1 MEKRMSEKKQLIIID
16 GNSLIN
22 RAYYAIQRPMITKDG
37 TYTQGIYGF
46 LTMLNKIL
54 TTYETDY
61 IGVAWDRKAPT
72 FRHEE
77 YKEYKAGRKKMPMEL
92 AMQLP
97 LIKEVL
103 SAMNIKMME
112 IDGFEAD
119 DIIGTV
125 AKEAESEDIE
135 TLIITGDKDEL
146 QLASK
151 DTKVLIT
158 KKGISEFELYD
169 ENMMIEK
176 YGFTPDQFIDFKGLM
191 GDKSDNIPGLPGVG
205 EKTADKL
212 IKQFGNIENMLEN
225 TDKIENKKLR
235 EKVED
240 NAQLA
245 VMSKRLA
252 TIHTE
257 VPIDVNFEEFKYEK
271 ADYKKLVELYVKLE
285 FNSLLKKLKVEG
297 EFDESDI
304 EGGISGSVQNKRPEE
319 DIKKEIISDAAT
331 LKKVLK
337 NLKESAPIFMK
348 VFSND
353 SHISVPEVY
362 GIALLFDDIYYY
374 VNIGMTN
381 DQDSGIKEI
390 LNVLIDN
397 LVEKKLQLKG
407 HELQRSLYAI
417 SAAGQRFDPVLGFD
431 SSISQYLLDPVR
443 NNYSLK
449 TMIMEY
455 FSEDFLDEKE
465 FEKQNKQI
473 DMLTDS
479 TQIYSDYG
487 YNWCLAVKHLEP
499 VLTDRIKAFELEKVL
514 EEVELPLVEPLT
526 DMELWGFRMDK
537 ATLTDVGSGIT
548 ERIDELTK
556 EIYNISGEEF
566 NINSPAQLGV
576 VLFENMGLPP
586 SKKTKTGYSTSA
598 DVLEKLKGKSPI
610 IEKVLEYRTIAKLK
624 STYIDGLIP
633 LLHTDG
639 KVHPHFQQTVTAT
652 GRISCTEPNLQNIPI
667 RQELGRSIR
676 KAFIPESDDFVLVG
690 ADYSQIELRVLAHLS
705 GDESLIRDFNDGA
718 DIHRRTASR
727 VFGVSEDEVTDL
739 QRSRAKAV
747 NFGVIYGQSGFGLSE
762 GLGITMKDAKKY
774 IDDYFEM
781 HEAVKQYLD
790 LSVAEAKTNG
800 YVTTVMGRRRDIP
813 EINAS
818 NYMVRQ
824 AGERLAM
831 NSPIQGSAADIM
843 KLAMINVYKKIL
855 QGGFKSRV
863 ILQVHDELILETYKD
878 ELDIIKSLLKNEME
892 NAYKLNVPLVAD
904 VNVGKTWF
912 ELK

>member
-1 MEKRMSEKKQLIIID
+1 MPDKKKIIVID

-54 TTYETDY
+54 TDNKTDY
-61 IGVAWDRKAPT
+61 IAVAWDRKTPT

-97 LIKEVL
+97 LIKDVL
-103 SAMNIKMME
+103 AAMNIKMLE

-119 DIIGTV
+119 DIIGTI
-125 AKEAESEDIE
+125 AKEAESEGME

-146 QLASK
+146 QLATK
-151 DTKVLIT
+151 VTKVLIT
-158 KKGISEFELYD
+158 RKGISEFDLYD
-169 ENMMIEK
+169 EDKMIEK
-176 YGFTPDQFIDFKGLM
+176 YGFTPDQFIDYKGLM

-212 IKQFGNIENMLEN
+212 IKQFGTVENMLEH
-225 TDKIENKKLR
+225 TEEIENKKLR

-257 VPIDVNFEEFKYEK
+257 VPIEINFEEFKYEK
-271 ADYKKLVELYVKLE
+271 ADYKKLVDLYVKLE
-285 FNSLLKKLKVEG
+285 FNSLLKKLKVDGDLDDSDMEG
-297 EFDESDI
+297 I
-304 EGGISGSVQNKRPEE
+304 EDGSIRNKRPEE
-319 DIKKEIISDAAT
+319 DITKQLISDAAGLKDAMKE
-331 LKKVLK
+331 LKKDD
-337 NLKESAPIFMK
+337 SIIIK
-348 VFSND
+348 VFSD
-353 SHISVPEVY
+353 GSHISVPEVY
-362 GIALLFDDIYYY
+362 GIALLFKDTYFYANTESDHNGRDMI
-374 VNIGMTN
+374 N
-381 DQDSGIKEI
+381 E
-390 LNVLIDN
+390 LIDQI
-397 LVEKKLQLKG
+397 VHKKLRLKG
-407 HELQRSLYAI
+407 HEIQKALYVL
-417 SAAGQRFDPVLGFD
+417 SAAGRRFDPVLGFD

-465 FEKQNKQI
+465 FEKQNKQM

-479 TQIYSDYG
+479 AQVYSDYG
-487 YNWCLAVKHLEP
+487 YEWCLAVKHLES
-499 VLTDRIKAFELEKVL
+499 VLAEQIKSLELDNVL
-514 EEVELPLVEPLT
+514 DKVELPLVEPLA
-526 DMELWGFRMDK
+526 DMEVRGFKMDK
-537 ATLTDVGSGIT
+537 NILTDVGSGIA
-548 ERIDELTK
+548 ERIEELTK
-556 EIYNISGEEF
+556 EIYDISGEEF
-566 NINSPAQLGV
+566 NVNSPAQLGV

-598 DVLEKLKGKSPI
+598 DVLEKLKDESPI
-610 IEKVLEYRTIAKLK
+610 IDKILEYRTISKLK

-633 LLHTDG
+633 LQHTDG
-639 KVHPHFQQTVTAT
+639 KVHAHFQQTVTAT

-676 KAFIPESDDFVLVG
+676 KAFIPESDDFVLVS

-705 GDESLIRDFNDGA
+705 GDESLIKDFNDGA

-727 VFGVSEDEVTDL
+727 VFNVPEDEVTDL

-762 GLGITMKDAKKY
+762 GLGITMKDARKY

-781 HEAVKQYLD
+781 HQAVKQYLD
-790 LSVAEAKTNG
+790 QSVAKAKASG
-800 YVTTVMGRRRDIP
+800 YVTTVMGRRRNIP

-843 KLAMINVYKKIL
+843 KLAMINVFERIL
-855 QGGFKSRV
+855 KESLKSRV
-863 ILQVHDELILETYKD
+863 ILQVHDELVIETHKD
-878 ELDIIKSLLKNEME
+878 ELDTIKILLKEEME
-892 NAYKLNVPLVAD
+892 NAYKLNVPLIAEVSEG
-904 VNVGKTWF
+904 NSWF